1 MNYYELNDFKSIE
14 TSQLILAFRNGKT
27 ITTGC
32 ISVFEDSIGKPGDR
46 LVELK
51 NITEENNRIIFEFAN
66 DEKIII
72 ESPSH
77 IVINDKVIGIQNSDK
92 VNWITKELCLK
103 YIKVDEIVETKVL
116 EGEHFFRI
124 KQNSSALLIYT
135 W

>member
-1 MNYYELNDFKSIE
+1 MNYYELNDFKPIE

-51 NITEENNRIIFEFAN
+51 NITEENNRIFFEFAN

>member
-14 TSQLILAFRNGKT
+14 TSELILAFRNGKT
-27 ITTGC
+27 INTGC

-51 NITEENNRIIFEFAN
+51 KIIEENNRIIFEFGN
-66 DEKIII
+66 EEKIIV

-77 IVINDKVIGIQNSDK
+77 IVINDKVIGIQNSEK
-92 VNWITKELCLK
+92 VKWITKELCLK
-103 YIKVDEIVETKVL
+103 YIKVDEIIETKVL
-116 EGEHFFRI
+116 KGEHFFRI

>member
-51 NITEENNRIIFEFAN
+51 NITEENNRIFFEFAN

-77 IVINDKVIGIQNSDK
+77 IVINDN
-92 VNWITKELCLK
+92 
-103 YIKVDEIVETKVL
+103 
-116 EGEHFFRI
+116 
-124 KQNSSALLIYT
+124 LIA
-135 W
+135 